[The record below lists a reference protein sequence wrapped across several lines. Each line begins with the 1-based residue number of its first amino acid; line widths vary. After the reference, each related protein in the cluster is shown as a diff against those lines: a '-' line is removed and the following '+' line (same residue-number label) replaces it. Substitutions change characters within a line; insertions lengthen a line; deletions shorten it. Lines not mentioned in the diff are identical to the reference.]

1 VDKVLESCFQ
11 LLSLF
16 FMTIGRT
23 SEAPAAY
30 ALTSTIKRLLDHL
43 TEAALFSAKDLSSM
57 SNTLDT
63 IDGIVNKTDAKHSP
77 YLVELLGNRV
87 ALCKESLAKLQKK
100 LDGLGDPLPSIHEK
114 LISILRS
121 TALANT
127 RAKVRSLGGR
137 RIMVHDILLTQR

>member
-1 VDKVLESCFQ
+1 
-11 LLSLF
+11 
-16 FMTIGRT
+16 
-23 SEAPAAY
+23 
-30 ALTSTIKRLLDHL
+30 
-43 TEAALFSAKDLSSM
+43 M